1 MQHLAAD
8 FGTFVEQFGTHAAW
22 WQAGVLTIGFL
33 TAWLVARLI
42 RARLPV
48 DLDPG
53 ALKIGTGS
61 VHRLVLPLFA
71 LITVWFGSFMLS
83 KWQPV
88 PLLKIAIPL
97 IASFVII
104 RLAVYLLRHVI
115 PASPLLKASERIL
128 AYGVWVIVALYLSG
142 ILPEISGAL
151 DEIGFTVGQRKITL
165 LLILHAVFWSACTV
179 IVALAVSRIIEKRL
193 IAAETL
199 DMSMRVFSG
208 KIVRALAVVLAI
220 LIALTLIGIDIT
232 VLSVFGGALGVGLGL
247 GLQKIASNYVSGF
260 VILLDRSIRPGDLVT
275 IGERQGVVADI
286 KARYT
291 VLRGLDGTEAIIPND
306 TIIGN
311 TVLNHTYSNPKISV
325 KTSITV
331 AYESNVQLAMSLF
344 LAAGKSQDRVLAD
357 PEPIVLLTAMG
368 DNGLNLEIV
377 TWIEDADQ
385 GQAPLRSAILLEAW
399 RLFREQGIEV
409 PFPRR
414 DVRIVAGD
422 VAAVVQPVPPSA

>member
-306 TIIGN
+306 TIISN

-399 RLFREQGIEV
+399 RLFREHGIEV

>member
-22 WQAGVLTIGFL
+22 WQVGVLTIGFL
-33 TAWLVARLI
+33 AAWLVARLI

-48 DLDPG
+48 DLEPG
-53 ALKIGTGS
+53 ALKIGAGS
-61 VHRLVLPLFA
+61 VHRLVLPVFA
-71 LITVWFGSFMLS
+71 LIFVWLGSFMLS
-83 KWQPV
+83 KWQPA
-88 PLLKIAIPL
+88 PLLKVSLPL
-97 IASFVII
+97 IVSFVVI

-128 AYGVWVIVALYLSG
+128 AYGVWLIVALYLTG
-142 ILPEISGAL
+142 ILPEISIAL
-151 DEIGFTVGQRKITL
+151 DEIGFTVGQKKITL
-165 LLILHAVFWSACTV
+165 LLILYAVFWSACTV

-193 IAAETL
+193 MAAETL

-208 KIVRALAVVLAI
+208 KIVRAFAVVLAI
-220 LIALTLIGIDIT
+220 LIALPLIGIDIT

-331 AYESNVQLAMSLF
+331 AYESDVQLAMSLF

-357 PEPIVLLTAMG
+357 PEPIVLLTALG

-377 TWIEDADQ
+377 TWIQDADQ
-385 GQAPLRSAILLEAW
+385 GQAPLRSAILLEVW
-399 RLFREQGIEV
+399 RLFREHGIEV

-414 DVRIVAGD
+414 DVRIVGGD
-422 VAAVVQPVPPSA
+422 VAAVNQLVPPSA

>member
-22 WQAGVLTIGFL
+22 WQVGVLTIGFL

-48 DLDPG
+48 DLEPG
-53 ALKIGTGS
+53 ALKIGAGS

-71 LITVWFGSFMLS
+71 LIFVWLGSFMLS

-88 PLLKIAIPL
+88 PLLKVSLPL
-97 IASFVII
+97 IVSFVVI

-128 AYGVWVIVALYLSG
+128 AYGVWLIVALYLTG
-142 ILPEISGAL
+142 ILPEISIAL
-151 DEIGFTVGQRKITL
+151 DEIGFTVGQKKITL

-179 IVALAVSRIIEKRL
+179 IVALAVSRIIEKRMM
-193 IAAETL
+193 AAETL

-220 LIALTLIGIDIT
+220 LIALPLIGIDIT

-286 KARYT
+286 KARYS

-331 AYESNVQLAMSLF
+331 SYESDVQLAMSLF

-357 PEPIVLLTAMG
+357 PEPIVLLTALG

-377 TWIEDADQ
+377 TWIQDADQ

-399 RLFREQGIEV
+399 RLFREHGIEV

-414 DVRIVAGD
+414 DVRIVAGG
-422 VAAVVQPVPPSA
+422 VAAINQPLPPSA

>member
-399 RLFREQGIEV
+399 RLFREHGIEV